1 MTALCEM
8 LNIPRST
15 FYYSK
20 QTKVVDTLAENAVIE
35 AFKASRGIYGTRKIK
50 AALAKQDIVLSRRRI
65 GRIMRKYGLVSKYTE
80 KHYKVHTTTCNE
92 APVKNEL
99 NRDFDGRAPY
109 EVIVSDLT
117 YVRVKS
123 SWHYICILVDVFNR
137 EIIGYSA
144 GPHKNADL
152 VYRAFAKAKCLLTD
166 IQLFHTDR
174 GSEFKNEMI
183 EGLLKAFNIQ
193 RSLSHKGCPYD
204 NAVAEATF
212 KSIKVEFVYDRVFES
227 LEELQLELSDYIH
240 WFNTQRF
247 HSALSYMTPKEYR
260 LNMTP

>member
-1 MTALCEM
+1 MTALCKI

-15 FYYSK
+15 YYY
-20 QTKVVDTLAENAVIE
+20 TKSLLAADILAENAVIE
-35 AFKASRGIYGTRKIK
+35 VFKASRGIYGTRKIK
-50 AALAKQDIVLSRRRI
+50 ASLAKQGIVLSRRRI
-65 GRIMRKYGLVSKYTE
+65 GRIMGKYGLVSKYTE

-92 APVKNEL
+92 DPVKNEV

-144 GPHKNADL
+144 GQHKNADL
-152 VYRAFAKAKCLLTD
+152 VYRAFARANCLLTD
-166 IQLFHTDR
+166 IRLFHTDR
-174 GSEFKNEMI
+174 GSEFKNGMI

-212 KSIKVEFVYDRVFES
+212 KSIKVEFVHNRVFES
-227 LEELQLELSDYIH
+227 LEVLQLELSDYVH
-240 WFNTQRF
+240 WFNTQRI
-247 HSALSYMTPKEYR
+247 HGALGYMTPKEYR
-260 LNMTP
+260 INMTP